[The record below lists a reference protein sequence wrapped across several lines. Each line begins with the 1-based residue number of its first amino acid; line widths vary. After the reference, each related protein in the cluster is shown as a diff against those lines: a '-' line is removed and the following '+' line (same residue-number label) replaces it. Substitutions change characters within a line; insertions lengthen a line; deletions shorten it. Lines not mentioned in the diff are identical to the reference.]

1 MQQDMTRFGW
11 MLPLSLVLACGEPW
25 TPAAGPSG
33 SATPAPSPAP
43 SGASVRA
50 YLLAAEGGALSSADG
65 RARLFVPAGALAA
78 DGEVVLTPVDGLAG
92 VVGHAYAVGPESLA
106 LTAPVR
112 MEVDLDHEVPWGRR
126 AALAV
131 REGDQWRELSESV
144 ATPLTGVSDD
154 DRELRGT
161 AAGVSP
167 VVVSAPPASRSRVMG
182 LMFRAGT
189 VAAVTWEDAP
199 DADVYCGPPEAFDEP
214 CDGSPIGHWTLLGAC
229 GALAQANDPFRGQCE
244 AAAFTSRLDWR
255 GDFAIGELAMS
266 AVVAQ
271 ASTELTVD
279 APLACVGDD
288 VAACAALSD
297 EDTRCAADAGRC
309 RCTTHTRAPE
319 HASAYPLSIEG
330 DVLVL
335 SDGEGHE
342 VARARYCA
350 RADRLL
356 LEVRASGPAAAVVPA
371 VRYVLQRR

>member
-1 MQQDMTRFGW
+1 
-11 MLPLSLVLACGEPW
+11 
-25 TPAAGPSG
+25 
-33 SATPAPSPAP
+33 
-43 SGASVRA
+43 VRA

-65 RARLFVPAGALAA
+65 HARLVVPPGALVA

-92 VVGHAYAVGPESLA
+92 VVGPAYAVGPESLA

-112 MEVDLDHEVPWGRR
+112 MEVDLSAEVPWGRR

-154 DRELRGT
+154 DRALRGT

-167 VVVSAPPASRSRVMG
+167 VVVAAPPASRSRVMG

-199 DADVYCGPPEAFDEP
+199 DADVYCGPPEAFDAP
-214 CDGSPIGHWTLLGAC
+214 CEGSPVGHWTLVGAC
-229 GALAQANDPFRGQCE
+229 GALAQANDPFRGRCE
-244 AAAFTSRLDWR
+244 SAAFTSRLDWH

-266 AVVAQ
+266 TVVAQ
-271 ASTELTVD
+271 ASTVLTVD
-279 APLACVGDD
+279 APLACAGDD
-288 VAACAALSD
+288 AAACDALSD
-297 EDTRCAADAGRC
+297 EDTRCAAEAGRC
-309 RCTTHTRAPE
+309 RCTTDTSRPDE
-319 HASAYPLSIEG
+319 YSSAYPLSIEG
-330 DVLVL
+330 DALVL

-356 LEVRASGPAAAVVPA
+356 LEVRASGPAAAVVPV